1 MNPAPSIIFFT
12 VASGAGYGLLF
23 WMGLLRPLG
32 LVPGS
37 PGFGALAIGLA
48 LVLIMLGLLSSTA
61 HLGRP
66 ERAWRALSQWRSSWL
81 SREAVAAATTF
92 APAGLFFVGAIG
104 EAGGLT
110 TLMGLLSALGA
121 AVTVYC
127 TGMIYASLR
136 TIRQWHH
143 PLVAPGYLL
152 FGAFS
157 GAALLAL
164 LAGFWGAAAV
174 PAGIAALLG
183 AAAFVLKRA
192 YWASVDAAPPVATPE
207 SATGLGFIGKVRP
220 LDPPHTET
228 NYLLREMAFRIG
240 RVHAVRLRRI
250 AAIGGF
256 AAPAVLLALA
266 FALGGVVASLLALVA
281 TGLALLGLLAER
293 WLMFAEATH
302 TVTLYYGQPARG

>member
-23 WMGLLRPLG
+23 WMGLLRALG
-32 LVPGS
+32 LVPRS
-37 PGFGALAIGLA
+37 AGFGVLAIGLA
-48 LVLIMLGLLSSTA
+48 LVLVMLGLLSSTA

-81 SREAVAAATTF
+81 SREGVAAVLTF
-92 APAGLFFVGAIG
+92 VPAGLFFLAVVGHTEWVALP
-104 EAGGLT
+104 A
-110 TLMGLLSALGA
+110 GLLAAAGA
-121 AVTVYC
+121 AVTVWC
-127 TGMIYASLR
+127 TGMIYASLP

-157 GAALLAL
+157 GAVLLAM
-164 LAGFWGAAAV
+164 LAGFWGAAAT
-174 PAGIAALLG
+174 PAAIAAVLG

-192 YWASVDAAPPVATPE
+192 YWASVDAGPPVATME
-207 SATGLGFIGKVRP
+207 TATGLGFIGKVRT

-240 RVHAVRLRRI
+240 RVHAARLRRI
-250 AAIGGF
+250 ASLGGF
-256 AAPAVLLALA
+256 AVPAVLLLVALVTSGVLA
-266 FALGGVVASLLALVA
+266 GLLVVVAAGLV
-281 TGLALLGLLAER
+281 TLGMLAER

-302 TVTLYYGQPARG
+302 TVALYYGVGERG